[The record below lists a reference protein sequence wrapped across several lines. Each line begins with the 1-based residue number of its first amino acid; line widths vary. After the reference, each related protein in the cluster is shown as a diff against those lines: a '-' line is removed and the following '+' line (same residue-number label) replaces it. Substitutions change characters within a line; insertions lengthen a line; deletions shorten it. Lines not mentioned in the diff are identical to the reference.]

1 MTENDD
7 RIPGL
12 SELRDVVPPPSLVA
26 GVMRQIAEPRPASF
40 WSWLRKPRRL
50 ELRVSPLGGLGA
62 AAVGVLGLVALAGS
76 WSASHPRGAMVIEA
90 PADAAVVV
98 RFMLVAEGARRVTV
112 AGDFNGWDPEGA
124 PLTQDGSGTF
134 TGTVRLPA
142 GAHEY
147 MFVVDGKWVTDPAAA
162 EHRPDGFGRN
172 NAVLRL

>member
-1 MTENDD
+1 MSDND

-12 SELRDVVPPPSLVA
+12 SELRDVAPPPSLVPR
-26 GVMRQIAEPRPASF
+26 VMRRITEPRPTSF

-50 ELRVSPLGGLGA
+50 ELRVSPLGALA
-62 AAVGVLGLVALAGS
+62 AATAGVLGLVVLAGS
-76 WSASHPRGAMVIEA
+76 WSATRRDGAMVLDV
-90 PADAAVVV
+90 PAAQDATVIV
-98 RFMLVAEGARRVTV
+98 RFMLVADGAKRVTV
-112 AGDFNGWDPEGA
+112 AGDFNGWDPEHS
-124 PLTQDGSGTF
+124 PLSQDGSTF
-134 TGTVRLPA
+134 SGTVRLPP